1 MDEKSTFFHGEF
13 KEIVYMVQPYG
24 YEQFNQKDFIA
35 NLKKPYMGLDKH
47 LECGTRE
54 LMGF

>member
-1 MDEKSTFFHGEF
+1 MAMNNSIRKILF
-13 KEIVYMVQPYG
+13 
-24 YEQFNQKDFIA
+24 A
-35 NLKKPYMGLDKH
+35 NLKKPYMGLNKH